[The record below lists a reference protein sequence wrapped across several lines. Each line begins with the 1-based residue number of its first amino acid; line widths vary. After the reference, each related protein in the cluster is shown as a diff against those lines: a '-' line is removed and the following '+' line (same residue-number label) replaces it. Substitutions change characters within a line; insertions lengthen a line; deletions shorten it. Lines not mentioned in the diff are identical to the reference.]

1 MRKFIIAFSSF
12 VIILNFSNCRSGLV
26 TMTNSCYKAIQTG
39 KSDNASGNYN
49 DALTQF
55 DNVLKQCDAYDAK
68 EQAYAG
74 KAAAYNGLQQYQDAL
89 DAANAGLK
97 IKSTSLDNLF
107 EKANAESGLNM
118 SADAKADLAK
128 IADLTSQNRN
138 TSERATIYAKMA
150 SIDAKNGM
158 YDDALNN
165 INSAISLDSKN
176 ADLYIVQGDIYTTMG
191 NYSSAQ
197 SSYDKAI
204 SNGASA
210 QKIWQ
215 AKLESEITS
224 LQKKYGTSD
233 AQQMANKMSADE
245 KTLLCADILKAKSNN
260 VKNINIDLLQAAVC
274 K

>member
-1 MRKFIIAFSSF
+1 MQKFFLAAVSFII
-12 VIILNFSNCRSGLV
+12 VLNFSNCRSGLV
-26 TMTNSCYKAIQTG
+26 TMTNSCYKAIQNG
-39 KSDNASGNYN
+39 KSDNDAGNYTN
-49 DALTQF
+49 ALTQF

-74 KAAAYNGLQQYQDAL
+74 KAAAYNGLQQYQNAL

-118 SADAKADLAK
+118 NADAKADLVK
-128 IADLTSQNRN
+128 ITDLTAQNRN

-158 YDDALNN
+158 FDDAMNN
-165 INSAISLDSKN
+165 INSAISLDNKN
-176 ADLYIVQGDIYTTMG
+176 ADLYIVQGDIYNSMG

-197 SSYDKAI
+197 SSYDNAL

-210 QKIWQ
+210 QKVWQ

-224 LQKKYGTSD
+224 LQKKYGTQD
-233 AQQMANKMSADE
+233 AQQMANKISADD
-245 KTLLCADILKAKSNN
+245 KTMLCADILKAKSNN
-260 VKNINIDLLQAAVC
+260 VKNINIDLLQVAVC

>member
-1 MRKFIIAFSSF
+1 MRKFLLAFVSFII
-12 VIILNFSNCRSGLV
+12 IINFSNCRSGLV
-26 TMTNSCYKAIQTG
+26 TMTNSCYKAIQNG
-39 KSDNASGNYN
+39 KVDNTAGNYN
-49 DALTQF
+49 DAITQF

-74 KAAAYNGLQQYQDAL
+74 KAAAYNGLKQYSDAL

-107 EKANAESGLNM
+107 EKASAESGLNM
-118 SADAKADLAK
+118 DADAKADLAK
-128 IADLTSQNRN
+128 IADLTAQNRN
-138 TSERATIYAKMA
+138 VSERATIYAKMA
-150 SIDAKNGM
+150 AIDSRNGM

-165 INSAISLDSKN
+165 VASAISLDNKN
-176 ADLYIVQGDIYTTMG
+176 ADLYILQGDIYTSMA

-197 SSYDKAI
+197 TSYDNAI

-210 QKIWQ
+210 QKVWQ

-224 LQKKYGTSD
+224 LQKKYGTQD
-233 AQQMANKMSADE
+233 AQQIAKKISSDD

>member
-1 MRKFIIAFSSF
+1 
-12 VIILNFSNCRSGLV
+12 
-26 TMTNSCYKAIQTG
+26 MTNACYKAIQNG
-39 KSDNASGNYN
+39 KADNNAGNYN

-107 EKANAESGLNM
+107 EKANAELGLNM
-118 SADAKADLAK
+118 DADAKADLAK
-128 IADLTSQNRN
+128 IADLTSKNRN

-191 NYSSAQ
+191 DYSSAQ
-197 SSYDKAI
+197 SSYDNAL
-204 SNGASA
+204 SNGAGA
-210 QKIWQ
+210 QKVWQ
-215 AKLESEITS
+215 AKLQAEITS
-224 LQKKYGTSD
+224 LQKKYGTQD
-233 AQQMANKMSADE
+233 AQQMANKISSNE
-245 KTLLCADILKAKSNN
+245 KTLLCADIIKAKSNN
-260 VKNINIDLLQAAVC
+260 VKNVNIDLLQAAVC

>member
-1 MRKFIIAFSSF
+1 MRKFITALSSF
-12 VIILNFSNCRSGLV
+12 FIIIGFSNCRSGLV
-26 TMTNSCYKAIQTG
+26 TMTNACYKAIQNG
-39 KSDNASGNYN
+39 KADNNAGNYN

-74 KAAAYNGLQQYQDAL
+74 KAAAYNGLQQYQNAL

-107 EKANAESGLNM
+107 EKANAELGLNM
-118 SADAKADLAK
+118 DADAKADLAK
-128 IADLTSQNRN
+128 IADLTSKNRN
-138 TSERATIYAKMA
+138 ISERATIYAKMA
-150 SIDAKNGM
+150 SIDAKNEM

-165 INSAISLDSKN
+165 INSAISLDNKN

-191 NYSSAQ
+191 DYSSAQ
-197 SSYDKAI
+197 SSYDNAL
-204 SNGASA
+204 SNDAGA
-210 QKIWQ
+210 QKVWQ

-224 LQKKYGTSD
+224 LQKRYGTQD
-233 AQQMANKMSADE
+233 AQQMANKISSNE
-245 KTLLCADILKAKSNN
+245 KTLLCADIIKAKSNN
-260 VKNINIDLLQAAVC
+260 VKNINIDLLKAAVC